1 MKIIT
6 LNTWGG
12 RINRE
17 LMVFLKKNQDVDVF
31 CFQEIY
37 HRATYIH
44 VEQGGIDPNL
54 NLFDDIEKILPNHIG
69 YFRPHY
75 IETYGL
81 AIFVKKEL
89 LVEMENECFIHRY
102 KGYIPEGEVSNH
114 ARNVQVVILKINGDK
129 LNIFNFHGLRDV
141 KGKTDTQDRLNQSK
155 KLIKYMTQFDGP
167 KILCGDFNLEPQTE
181 SLKLIEKL
189 PMRNLVKEY
198 KITSTRT
205 SYYIKEIRFADYI
218 LVNDEVKVIDFQ
230 VLPDEVSDHSPLE
243 LEIDINSKSVK

>member
-12 RINRE
+12 RVSKE
-17 LMVFLKKNQDVDVF
+17 LMDFLSKNQDVDVF

-37 HRATYIH
+37 HRATHVH

-54 NLFDDIEKILPNHIG
+54 TLFDDMEKVLPNHVG
-69 YFRPHY
+69 YFRPNY

-81 AIFVKKEL
+81 AMFIKKGLQVEL
-89 LVEMENECFIHRY
+89 EGEYYVHRHR
-102 KGYIPEGEVSNH
+102 GYIPEGEASNH
-114 ARNVQVVILKINGDK
+114 ARNIQVVVLKTNEGK
-129 LNIFNFHGLRDV
+129 LNIFNFHGLWNGD
-141 KGKTDTQDRLNQSK
+141 GKTDSEDRLNQSK
-155 KLIKYMTQFDGP
+155 KLAEYIMQFEGA

-181 SLKLIEKL
+181 SLKLIENL

-205 SYYIKEIRFADYI
+205 SYYTKKVRFADYM
-218 LVNDEVKVIDFQ
+218 LVNDDVKVIDFK
-230 VLPDEVSDHSPLE
+230 VLPDEISDHSVLK
-243 LEIDINSKSVK
+243 LEITL